1 MRNLFHLR
9 DTVAPT
15 ALALA
20 LVSQPAWAQ
29 DPVPNNSAAL
39 ETAPEQDVGEAPAII
54 VTGTRIVRPELDV
67 PNPIVSYSEEAIELS
82 GQTNITQLL
91 AQSPALFNSETN
103 YDAAGSQARFGGSG
117 VNLLD
122 LRNLGPERTL
132 VLVNG
137 RRHVAG
143 VAGEAAVD
151 INTIPV
157 GLIDR
162 VDIVTGGVSSIYGAD
177 GVSGVVNFVLKRD
190 FEGLEVTAQQGIS
203 EFKDAPNTF
212 LSATVG
218 TNFADDRGNITFSY
232 EYRRDGRVAFADRPF
247 GQPESERLVRNPDDF
262 DSEGEDIPTVFDN
275 IFLGNIRYQDSSPD
289 GAVIVDPSFTPLFRG
304 GGQPYDLGIALP
316 ESGGFVQG
324 GSSTPIAAYQGDLQA
339 RNEINNLN
347 LLASYEITPDVRF
360 FFEGKYLHSNAFS
373 VSQPSYDLGTFVRAD
388 NPYIPASIR
397 AAIVPRAFDDPRTP
411 EVDLPD
417 GVLFSRDNFDLGTR
431 NERISRDLYRGV
443 VGFDG
448 SIGENATFE
457 LSYVFGRN
465 DYTFVSENYRL
476 ADRYFA
482 ALDAVQLPNGSVV
495 CRVDVEGGTIDP
507 FNYGREAQTFTPG
520 ANSGCAPLNIFGEG
534 VASAAALGFI
544 NVDLTNEVQLTQHVV
559 NGFVSGDF
567 GALFELPGGPVGFA
581 FGGEY
586 RKEESRFDPDPIST
600 QTVAGE
606 PGTGLL
612 ADLALLGPERGSFDV
627 VEGFAELNLPLLA
640 DLPFAERLDFGAA
653 IRVSDYSTIGTT
665 TSWSVNGT
673 YAPIRDV
680 TFRGSYSK
688 AVRAPNVTELF
699 SPTQGSFS
707 FLSDPCSPV
716 NINNGTE
723 FREAN
728 CRALLTGL
736 GVDFDQFDFDSSD
749 EASTSLPGLSAGN
762 QELTEEEARTWT
774 AGVIV
779 QPSFLRG
786 FSVSFDWYDIRLEQA
801 INSAT
806 LQQLSEF
813 CVDAPTIDNVFCNNI
828 TRDQSTG
835 YVTDYLLQ
843 PQNVAFFET
852 AGADIT
858 ASYTFSPGDLGRFAI
873 TGTVGYLDK
882 LLFLPANGGIV
893 DNDRGEA
900 GAPKWVGTGDVTW
913 QRGNL
918 LLNYGVNF
926 VGPQRRYEYDVTAND
941 PDTVDPEYLYY
952 DSVFTHD
959 LRAEIQTDD
968 EQAAFFV
975 GVNNFTDE
983 RPARGSSNTPVG
995 FLGRFYYV
1003 GVRTTL
1009 ADLFD

>member
-1 MRNLFHLR
+1 MRNLFRLR
-9 DTVAPT
+9 GAVAPS

-29 DPVPNNSAAL
+29 DPVPSNDDVL
-39 ETAPEQDVGEAPAII
+39 ETAPERAVSEGPAIV

-67 PNPIVSYSEEAIELS
+67 PNPVISYSEEAIELS

-122 LRNLGPERTL
+122 LRNLGPQRTL

-137 RRHVAG
+137 RRHIAG

-157 GLIDR
+157 GLIER

-177 GVSGVVNFVLKRD
+177 GVSGVVNFVMKRD
-190 FEGLEVTAQQGIS
+190 FEGAELRAQQGIS
-203 EFKDAPNTF
+203 TFNDAPSSF

-218 TNFADDRGNITFSY
+218 TNFADDRGNIALSY

-247 GQPESERLVRNPDDF
+247 GQPEAERLVRNPN
-262 DSEGEDIPTVFDN
+262 DIPDDPNIPDNVF
-275 IFLGNIRYQDSSPD
+275 LPAIRYADSSPD
-289 GAVIVDPSFTPLFRG
+289 GAVSVDSSLTPVFRG
-304 GGQPYDLGIALP
+304 GGQPYDLGISLP
-316 ESGGFVQG
+316 QSGGFVQG

-347 LLASYEITPDVRF
+347 LLASYELTPDVRF
-360 FFEGKYLHSNAFS
+360 FAEGKYLHSNTFS
-373 VSQPSYDLGTFVRAD
+373 ISQPSFDVYSFVSAE
-388 NPYIPASIR
+388 NPFIPGSIR
-397 AAIVPRAFDDPRTP
+397 AAIQPDNFADFG
-411 EVDLPD
+411 LPD
-417 GVLFSRDNFDLGTR
+417 GVLITRDNFDLGTR
-431 NERISRDLYRGV
+431 NERIARDLYRGA

-448 SIGENATFE
+448 SLGENATFE

-476 ADRYFA
+476 EDRYFA
-482 ALDAVQLPNGSVV
+482 ALDAVDAGAFTTGTPNGNIV
-495 CRVDVEGGTIDP
+495 CRVDLEGGAIDP
-507 FNYGREAQTFTPG
+507 SNYGFDAQTFTPG
-520 ANSGCAPLNIFGEG
+520 ANSGCAPLNLFGEG
-534 VASAAALGFI
+534 VASAAALDFI
-544 NVDLTNEVQLTQHVV
+544 NVDLTNKVQLTQQVV
-559 NGFVSGDF
+559 NGYVTGDF
-567 GALFELPGGPVGFA
+567 GALFELPGGPIGFA

-586 RKEESRFDPDPIST
+586 RKEKSAFEPDPISM
-600 QTVAGE
+600 QAVAGE
-606 PGTGLL
+606 PDTGVL
-612 ADLALLGPERGSFDV
+612 ADLALLGPESGSFDV
-627 VEGFAELNLPLLA
+627 VEGFAELNAPLLA

-673 YAPIRDV
+673 YAPIRDI
-680 TFRGSYSK
+680 TFRGSYSH
-688 AVRAPNVTELF
+688 AVRAPNITEQF
-699 SPTQGSFS
+699 APTQGAFS

-728 CRALLTGL
+728 CRALITGL
-736 GVDFDQFDFDSSD
+736 GVDFEDFDFDSSA
-749 EASTSLPGLSAGN
+749 EASTSIEGLSAGN
-762 QELTEEEARTWT
+762 EDLTEEEARTWT

-779 QPSFLRG
+779 QPTFLRG

-801 INSAT
+801 INTAS
-806 LQQLSEF
+806 LQQTTEF
-813 CVDAPTIDNVFCNNI
+813 CVDAPTLDNVFCNNI
-828 TRDQSTG
+828 TRDPESG
-835 YVTDYLLQ
+835 YVTNYLLQ

-852 AGADIT
+852 AGADLT
-858 ASYTFSPGDLGRFAI
+858 ASYTFSPGNLGTFAI

-913 QRGNL
+913 RRGNV
-918 LLNYGVNF
+918 LLNYGLNF
-926 VGPQRRYEYDVTAND
+926 VGPQRRFEYDVTAND
-941 PDTVDPEYLYY
+941 PDTVDPQFLYF
-952 DSVFTHD
+952 DSVITSD
-959 LRAEIQTDD
+959 IRAEVQTDD
-968 EQAAFFV
+968 ERAAFFV

-983 RPARGSSNTPVG
+983 QPARGVSNTPVS
-995 FLGRFYYV
+995 FLGRYYYV
-1003 GVRTTL
+1003 GVRATL
-1009 ADLFD
+1009 AELFD